1 MNDLDVSGNEQVG
14 TICEKLLRM
23 FEMDINF
30 SGVLLQLLTLLRRT
44 WFMRGSLYV
53 KLTALDTA
61 GMPLRCATCAQLR
74 VYQRVPRSAAG
85 RRDSCRETLWHA
97 TSPACC
103 CSC

>member
-1 MNDLDVSGNEQVG
+1 MHLYLCTCSRSPEVG
-14 TICEKLLRM
+14 RICDKLLKM

-74 VYQRVPRSAAG
+74 VYQRVPRSTA
-85 RRDSCRETLWHA
+85 SYFSTF
-97 TSPACC
+97 
-103 CSC
+103 